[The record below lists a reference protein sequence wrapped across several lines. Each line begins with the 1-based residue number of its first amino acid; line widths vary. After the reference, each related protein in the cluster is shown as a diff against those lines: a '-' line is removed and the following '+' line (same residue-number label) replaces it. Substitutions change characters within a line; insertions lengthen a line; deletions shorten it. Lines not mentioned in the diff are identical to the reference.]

1 MRDLDTA
8 VDVVDR
14 AVKSTALVAKRVSE
28 LKKVLQKLDLLVDQ
42 VRHGWSPRGR
52 LMTTVDFLIKED
64 RLSAKRSSWHLAD
77 RNYCDFPEDVAIEG
91 FDVLQSEIDA
101 ALDRYREE
109 VAASIERRIAAVE
122 KQVEALVI
130 PDFVYVAAG
139 VKRGGI
145 SNAQ

>member
-1 MRDLDTA
+1 MRDLDS
-8 VDVVDR
+8 VVNVVDR
-14 AVKSTALVAKRVSE
+14 AVKATGDVSRRVSF
-28 LKKVLQKLDLLVDQ
+28 LKKVLLHFDSCVSAA
-42 VRHGWSPRGR
+42 RRGWSAKTRV
-52 LMTTVDFLIKED
+52 MTTVDFWVKD
-64 RLSAKRSSWHLAD
+64 GHLSALVADWNRSD
-77 RNYCDFPEDVAIEG
+77 RYVYDFPSDVSIEG
-91 FDVLQSEIDA
+91 FDTLQAEIDA

-109 VAASIERRIAAVE
+109 VAAIIERRIAAVE